1 MGRKPVR
8 AESRRGTAKIGLA
21 GALFGLTQQKVLRL
35 LFGHPE
41 KSYFA
46 SELIE
51 LAGAGSGAV
60 QRELARLVESGLVTE
75 WTVGRQRHFQA
86 NVSSPIFEELS
97 GIILKTSGIP
107 ELLRDA
113 LEPLADRARL
123 ILLYGSVALGRD
135 TSASDV
141 DVLIVGDDIGLEE
154 VYSLLESPERRLRRR
169 INPTVYSWEEFSRRI
184 AGRNP
189 FLTKVLAGTTVPILG
204 TYDAAEAAG

>member
-1 MGRKPVR
+1 MGRKPIRRV
-8 AESRRGTAKIGLA
+8 SRRRTAKTSLA

-35 LFGHPE
+35 LFSHPE
-41 KSYFA
+41 RSYFA

-60 QRELARLVESGLVTE
+60 QRELARLVESGLVTAR
-75 WTVGRQRHFQA
+75 TVGRQRHFQA
-86 NVSSPIFEELS
+86 NIASPIFEELS
-97 GIILKTSGIP
+97 GIIRKTSGIP
-107 ELLRDA
+107 ELMRDA

-123 ILLYGSVALGRD
+123 ILLYGSVALGHD

-141 DVLIVGDDIGLEE
+141 DVLIVGDDIRLEE

-169 INPTVYSWEEFSRRI
+169 INPTVYSREEFSRRI

-189 FLTKVLAGTTVPILG
+189 FLTKVLSGTTVPILG

>member
-1 MGRKPVR
+1 M
-8 AESRRGTAKIGLA
+8 
-21 GALFGLTQQKVLRL
+21 TQQKVLRL

-123 ILLYGSVALGRD
+123 ILLYGSVAHGRD